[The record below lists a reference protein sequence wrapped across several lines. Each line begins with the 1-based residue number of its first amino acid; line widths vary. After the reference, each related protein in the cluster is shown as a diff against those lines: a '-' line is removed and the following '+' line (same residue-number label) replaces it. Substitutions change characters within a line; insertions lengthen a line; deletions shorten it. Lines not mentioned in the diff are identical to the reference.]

1 MNLNI
6 SEWKLFVIELV
17 YRTGFITQL
26 MQVAFSKGTAIV
38 AGIPVILHPFWT
50 KNGFVKN
57 H

>member
-38 AGIPVILHPFWT
+38 AGIPVILHPF
-50 KNGFVKN
+50 
-57 H
+57 